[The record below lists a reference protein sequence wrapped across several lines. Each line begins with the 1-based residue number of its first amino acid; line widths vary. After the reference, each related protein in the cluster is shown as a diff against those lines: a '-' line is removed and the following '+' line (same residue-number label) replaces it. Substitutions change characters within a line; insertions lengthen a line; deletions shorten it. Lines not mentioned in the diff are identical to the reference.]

1 MAKWGKR
8 LLGLAAIGGAAAAG
22 TFYYLKKKD
31 MVNADDFEDD
41 YEDEDF
47 DLDSDLKPVSD
58 REYVPLNSVSNEAV
72 KEETPAGSAVESE
85 NSTEDN
91 TEDNT
96 EETEA

>member
-31 MVNADDFEDD
+31 MVNADDFED
-41 YEDEDF
+41 EDF

-58 REYVPLNSVSNEAV
+58 REYVPLNSVSKEAAE
-72 KEETPAGSAVESE
+72 EETPEVSEDDSE
-85 NSTEDN
+85 NN

>member
-41 YEDEDF
+41 FEDEDF

-58 REYVPLNSVSNEAV
+58 REYVPLNSVSKEAAE
-72 KEETPAGSAVESE
+72 EETPEVSE
-85 NSTEDN
+85 DDS
-91 TEDNT
+91 
-96 EETEA
+96 